1 MLHNLKTKM
10 KSFLYI
16 INREFRML
24 FHNRAIF
31 IFAVILPIISIIFF
45 NTLLGKGVPRDL
57 PIAVLDLD
65 NSSISRNLISQLDAT
80 PEIQVKYKP
89 TDQLEG
95 ERLVKEIKAYGLVII
110 PSNFGSD
117 LKQGKQTKVINQ
129 YNSNVLLPS
138 GLENKAFRKVVG
150 TFSAGV
156 NIQKQ
161 MANGISITQSKANFQ
176 PITSNNHVL
185 SNPYT
190 NYSYYLNSGFLT
202 YFLQIFVILT
212 TIYCFGVDLKYN
224 KGEKLYNIGKENL
237 PVILFA
243 KTLPYTLWFLLI
255 GILMY
260 YSMFVFQDFPLM
272 GNKGSLLL
280 GLFLLITS
288 TQAFSLLFIAVSRSF
303 REALT
308 FGSGFAAV
316 SLSFSGIT
324 FPIFGMPK
332 FIQYLSQIFPFT
344 HYFELFV
351 DQTQRGI
358 PEYYSFKPIL
368 LLIIINVFVF
378 LISYKKLNNLLK
390 RGSFLERT

>member
-1 MLHNLKTKM
+1 
-10 KSFLYI
+10 
-16 INREFRML
+16 ML

-45 NTLLGKGVPRDL
+45 NTLLVQGVARDL

-80 PEIQVKYKP
+80 PEILVKYKP

-95 ERLVKEIKAYGLVII
+95 ERLVKEIKAYGLVVI
-110 PSNFGSD
+110 PANFGSD
-117 LKQGKQTKVINQ
+117 LKQGKQTTLINQ

-138 GLENKAFRKVVG
+138 GLENKAFRKVVA

-161 MANGISITQSKANFQ
+161 LANGININQAKANFQ
-176 PITSNNHVL
+176 AITSNNHTL

-224 KGEKLYNIGKENL
+224 KGEKLYNIGQGNL
-237 PVILFA
+237 PIILFA
-243 KTLPYTLWFLLI
+243 KTFPYTLWFLLI

-260 YSMFVFQDFPLM
+260 YSMFVFQDFPLL
-272 GNKGSLLL
+272 GNKGMLLL
-280 GLFLLITS
+280 GLFFLISS
-288 TQAFSLLFIAVSRSF
+288 TQAFSLLFIALSRSF
-303 REALT
+303 RESLT

-358 PEYYSFKPIL
+358 PVIYSIKPIL
-368 LLIIINVFVF
+368 ILIFINVFVF

-390 RGSFLERT
+390 QGSFLERT

>member
-1 MLHNLKTKM
+1 M
-10 KSFLYI
+10 KPFLNI

-24 FHNRAIF
+24 FHNKAIF
-31 IFAVILPIISIIFF
+31 IFAVILPIIAILFF
-45 NTLLGKGVPRDL
+45 NTLLSKGVARDL

-80 PEIQVKYKP
+80 PEILVKYKP
-89 TDQLEG
+89 IDQLEG

-110 PSNFGSD
+110 PANFASD

-138 GLENKAFRKVVG
+138 GLENKAFRKVVA

-161 MANGISITQSKANFQ
+161 MANGTSISQAKANFQ
-176 PITSNNHVL
+176 PITSDNHVL

-237 PVILFA
+237 PVIIFA
-243 KTLPYTLWFLLI
+243 KTLPYTLWFLFI

-260 YSMFVFQDFPLM
+260 YSMFVLQDFPLT
-272 GNKGSLLL
+272 GNKIILLL

-358 PEYYSFKPIL
+358 PIFFSFKPIL
-368 LLIIINVFVF
+368 ILIFINVFVF
-378 LISYKKLNNLLK
+378 LISYKKLNKLLK

>member
-1 MLHNLKTKM
+1 MLLNLKTKM
-10 KSFLYI
+10 KPFLNI

-24 FHNRAIF
+24 FHNKAIF
-31 IFAVILPIISIIFF
+31 IFAVILPIIAILFF
-45 NTLLGKGVPRDL
+45 NTLLSKGVARDL

-80 PEIQVKYKP
+80 PEILVKYKP
-89 TDQLEG
+89 IDQLEG

-110 PSNFGSD
+110 PANFASD

-138 GLENKAFRKVVG
+138 GLENKAFRKVVA

-161 MANGISITQSKANFQ
+161 MANGTSISQAKANFQ
-176 PITSNNHVL
+176 PITSDNHVL

-237 PVILFA
+237 PVIIFA
-243 KTLPYTLWFLLI
+243 KTLPYTLWFLFI

-260 YSMFVFQDFPLM
+260 YSMFVLQDFPLT
-272 GNKGSLLL
+272 GNKIILLL

-358 PEYYSFKPIL
+358 PIFFSFKPIL
-368 LLIIINVFVF
+368 ILIFINVFVF
-378 LISYKKLNNLLK
+378 LISYKKLNKLLK